1 MEPESKLIIIMIM
14 IIIITIKTITI
25 TKKFVSFIRGCFRA
39 RPNIR
44 DEAKYI

>member
-1 MEPESKLIIIMIM
+1 MLIIIMIM
-14 IIIITIKTITI
+14 IIIIIIIKTITI